1 MLLFLGHK
9 DIIVLGDFNMTASDD
24 SEWFYSSIFPIHGLW
39 LGFDGLTNIGYT
51 YLIPSTTPT
60 NISGRNPHGSK
71 QYDNLWLSTKVKSS
85 RTTGSWGVVREGL
98 KLRNKQ
104 ETVSD
109 HCLVWADFKK

>member
-1 MLLFLGHK
+1 
-9 DIIVLGDFNMTASDD
+9 MTASDE
-24 SEWFYSSIFPIHGLW
+24 SEWFYSSIFIIYAFFS
-39 LGFDGLTNIGYT
+39 LGFNGLTSIGYT

-60 NISGRNPHGSK
+60 NISDRNPHGSK

-85 RTTGSWGVVREGL
+85 RTTGSYGVVREGL
-98 KLRNKQ
+98 KLQNKQ